1 MRETLESAPVLDLLV
16 LLAEQTWKEWAITT
30 IAHYSYVGV
39 FVLLVIC
46 GLGFPCPEEV
56 ALIGGG
62 YAVYQAGL
70 NDPSAGGPED
80 LALMCVVAMAGV
92 LVGDTLIWLIGRF
105 AGDRAHKIPFL
116 GRHLSPDRMEKAR
129 LMFNNHG
136 AKAVFFGRFLFG
148 IRAVTFLVAGS
159 MRVPLPL
166 FLLMD
171 GLAGLISVPTSI
183 FLAWYF
189 GAHLHTAL
197 EKVTHLN
204 NAILV
209 LVALIGVVIG
219 VLIWRRSRR
228 KGAEA
233 AAAAEARESARLEA
247 AVTTA
252 VAAKSVEAGA
262 AGEASPAPTSAA
274 AGEAAPSAEVE

>member
-1 MRETLESAPVLDLLV
+1 MLDLLL

-39 FVLLVIC
+39 FLLLLAC

-70 NDPSAGGPED
+70 SDPSAGGID
-80 LALMCVVAMAGV
+80 DVALMCAVAMAGV
-92 LVGDTLIWLIGRF
+92 LIGDTMLYFIGRY

-116 GRHLSPDRMEKAR
+116 GRHLSPARMEKAR
-129 LMFNNHG
+129 TMFNNHG

-159 MRVPLPL
+159 MRVRLPV

-171 GLAGLISVPTSI
+171 GLAGLISVPASI
-183 FLAWYF
+183 FAAWYF
-189 GAHLHTAL
+189 GAQLHQAL
-197 EKVTHLN
+197 SAVAQLN
-204 NAILV
+204 QAILV
-209 LVALIGVVIG
+209 VVGLFGLSLGIW
-219 VLIWRRSRR
+219 IWRRSRR
-228 KGAEA
+228 KRAEA
-233 AAAAEARESARLEA
+233 DAALAESEALAAEAN
-247 AVTTA
+247 
-252 VAAKSVEAGA
+252 
-262 AGEASPAPTSAA
+262 PP
-274 AGEAAPSAEVE
+274 AEVEDDAADPKVDEGAPS

>member
-1 MRETLESAPVLDLLV
+1 MLDLLV

-30 IAHYSYVGV
+30 IANYSYVGV
-39 FVLLVIC
+39 FGLLVIC

-62 YAVYQAGL
+62 YAVYRAGL
-70 NDPSAGGPED
+70 TDPSAGGVD
-80 LALMCVVAMAGV
+80 DVALMCVVAMAGV
-92 LVGDTLIWLIGRF
+92 LLGDTLIWLLGRF
-105 AGDRAHKIPFL
+105 AGDRAHKLPLL

-148 IRAVTFLVAGS
+148 VRAVTFLVAGS

-183 FLAWYF
+183 CLAWYF
-189 GAHLHTAL
+189 GAHLQTAL
-197 EKVTHLN
+197 EQVTQLN
-204 NAILV
+204 QAILI

-219 VLIWRRSRR
+219 VVLWRRSR
-228 KGAEA
+228 KKAAEASLA
-233 AAAAEARESARLEA
+233 AAAPEAVEA
-247 AVTTA
+247 VEA
-252 VAAKSVEAGA
+252 VAEPKA
-262 AGEASPAPTSAA
+262 
-274 AGEAAPSAEVE
+274 

>member
-1 MRETLESAPVLDLLV
+1 MLDLLL

-62 YAVYQAGL
+62 YAVYQSG
-70 NDPSAGGPED
+70 GGPED
-80 LALMCVVAMAGV
+80 VALMCVVAMAGM
-92 LVGDTLIWLIGRF
+92 LVGDSLIWGIGRF
-105 AGDRAHKIPFL
+105 AGDRAHKIPLL
-116 GRHLSPDRMEKAR
+116 GRHLSPDRMAKAR
-129 LMFNNHG
+129 SMFNNHG
-136 AKAVFFGRFLFG
+136 AKTVFFGRFLFG

-189 GAHLHTAL
+189 GAQLHTAL
-197 EKVTHLN
+197 EQVTHLN
-204 NAILV
+204 HAILILVV
-209 LVALIGVVIG
+209 LVGVVIG
-219 VLIWRRSRR
+219 VLLWRRSRR
-228 KGAEA
+228 KRAEA
-233 AAAAEARESARLEA
+233 AAEASAL
-247 AVTTA
+247 
-252 VAAKSVEAGA
+252 S
-262 AGEASPAPTSAA
+262 AGEAGDAEPPSAPLV
-274 AGEAAPSAEVE
+274 AEVE